1 MVFLIILNMGMRIKL
16 SDEINCRKEMEN
28 KKKKKMKEDSLYI
41 QEKYQKSACG
51 GWGEEVI

>member
-16 SDEINCRKEMEN
+16 NDEINCSKEMEN

-41 QEKYQKSACG
+41 QEKYQKSAG
-51 GWGEEVI
+51 GGGEK